1 LTLAEYRAEHGI
13 TQPEMALR
21 LGVSAQSIS
30 RWERGVCEPRS
41 AIIRR
46 IQHLTKGA
54 VAFKDWSNT
63 EAA

>member
-30 RWERGVCEPRS
+30 RWERGVCEPRLYMIEKID
-41 AIIRR
+41 A
-46 IQHLTKGA
+46 LTKRA
-54 VAFKDWSNT
+54 VRYADWLRK
-63 EAA
+63 AA